1 MDAMILTIILRAL
14 ERIIVVVS
22 GALSI
27 YLGYR
32 LFLVNPE
39 RDESTG
45 KFKLPGGI
53 SIYMTRVGPGVFFT
67 LFGAAVI
74 AFSLKQGIEYSEN
87 ITSSLLQ
94 NQKAWETLTSEPS
107 KQRRYSGVGPVPEG
121 KEPSISGEERN
132 DILHTVRKLNEFV
145 SDIPASLSPAKQ
157 IDYSSAVEKA
167 KVCLMQ
173 EAWDLDKW
181 GEFSQFNIWLQGG
194 GQSPPADSISE
205 PVRYFREGSKQ

>member
-1 MDAMILTIILRAL
+1 MDAMILTIILREL

-45 KFKLPGGI
+45 RFKLPGGI

-94 NQKAWETLTSEPS
+94 NQIAGETLTS
-107 KQRRYSGVGPVPEG
+107 
-121 KEPSISGEERN
+121 
-132 DILHTVRKLNEFV
+132 
-145 SDIPASLSPAKQ
+145 
-157 IDYSSAVEKA
+157 
-167 KVCLMQ
+167 
-173 EAWDLDKW
+173 
-181 GEFSQFNIWLQGG
+181 
-194 GQSPPADSISE
+194 
-205 PVRYFREGSKQ
+205 

>member
-1 MDAMILTIILRAL
+1 MDAMILTIILREL

-22 GALSI
+22 GALSV

-53 SIYMTRVGPGVFFT
+53 SIYMTRVGPGVFFS

-74 AFSLKQGIEYSEN
+74 AFSLKEGIEYSEN
-87 ITSSLLQ
+87 IASSLLE
-94 NQKAWETLTSEPS
+94 NQEVKVAQTAQVGT
-107 KQRRYSGVGPVPEG
+107 QRSWSGVGPALGG
-121 KEPSISGEERN
+121 KESRMSQEERN

-145 SDIPASLSPAKQ
+145 SDMPANLSPGKR
-157 IDYSSAVEKA
+157 IDYGNAIESA

-173 EAWDLDKW
+173 EAWDSDKW

-194 GQSPPADSISE
+194 GQSPPTDSISE
-205 PVRYFREGSKQ
+205 PVRFFREGSKQ

>member
-1 MDAMILTIILRAL
+1 MDAMILTIIFRAL

-53 SIYMTRVGPGVFFT
+53 SIYMTRIGPGVFFS

-74 AFSLKQGIEYSEN
+74 AFSLKQGVEYSEK
-87 ITSSLLQ
+87 IATSLLR
-94 NQKAWETLTSEPS
+94 NQQAKETQTAQAVPLR
-107 KQRRYSGVGPVPEG
+107 KWSGLGPALEG
-121 KEPSISGEERN
+121 KEPNTSEEERS
-132 DILHTVRKLNEFV
+132 DILHTVRKLNELV
-145 SDIPASLSPAKQ
+145 SVMPTDLSPGKR
-157 IDYSSAVEKA
+157 IDYGNAVESA
-167 KVCLMQ
+167 KVCLME
-173 EAWDLDKW
+173 EAWDAEKW
-181 GEFSQFNIWLQGG
+181 GEFSQFKIWLQGG
-194 GQSPPADSISE
+194 GLSPPPDSITE
-205 PVRYFREGSKQ
+205 PVRYFGEGSKQ